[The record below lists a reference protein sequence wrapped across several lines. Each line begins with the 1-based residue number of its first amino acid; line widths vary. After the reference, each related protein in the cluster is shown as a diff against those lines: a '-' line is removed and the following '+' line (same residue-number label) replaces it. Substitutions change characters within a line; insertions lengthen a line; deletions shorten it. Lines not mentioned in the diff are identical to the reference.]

1 MSTVQDGTVSTVQD
15 GTVSTVQD
23 APNRSL
29 QLLRVKKKRNHR
41 HGVPTVRS
49 ATADAVDKPN
59 VDKCLSC
66 FLALP
71 FPVHA
76 CTHTHGPR
84 TRPSSSVVLGVRPAN
99 DRACR
104 ERACQP
110 ACLRASL
117 PASMAAC
124 ACACACMRCVW
135 CVCASACVADP
146 ARPSTKSEHSRTC

>member
-1 MSTVQDGTVSTVQD
+1 M
-15 GTVSTVQD
+15 STVQD

-99 DRACR
+99 DRACPR
-104 ERACQP
+104 ASVPARQPASLHGCVCVCVCVHAVRLVCVCERVCCRSSEAEHQERALENLLTRGFP
-110 ACLRASL
+110 
-117 PASMAAC
+117 
-124 ACACACMRCVW
+124 
-135 CVCASACVADP
+135 
-146 ARPSTKSEHSRTC
+146 T